1 MSNKPNNQI
10 YTGTVFHQRYSPR
23 LHSFSYKLFMLAL
36 DVAQMDKQEGATGV
50 FGFSRF
56 KPLWFNGKD
65 YLTSENNYKIK
76 NTFKSEPNSLTDRI
90 TDKVQQLGGNDD
102 ISRITMLAQVR
113 CFGIYFS
120 PANFYFCY
128 NHNDDCEQM
137 LVEVSNTPWHERH
150 YYLVDIR
157 EKHIC
162 EKEFQVSP
170 FMDLNMRYHWHV
182 KPPETSN
189 NLFIKIENYK
199 THGDIS
205 KVFAAGLAMEP
216 KPLTAKNIFK
226 TWCSLP
232 VMTMKIVASI
242 YWQAVRL
249 FVKRIPFIGYQTLAN
264 KKRS

>member
-1 MSNKPNNQI
+1 MSNQRVNQI
-10 YTGTVFHQRYSPR
+10 YTGKVYHQRYFPKQ
-23 LHSFSYKLFMLAL
+23 HSFSYKLFMLAL
-36 DVAQMDKQEGATGV
+36 DVEQMNKQQGATGV

-56 KPLWFNGKD
+56 KPLWFNAKD
-65 YLTSENNYKIK
+65 YLTPDIGSK
-76 NTFKSEPNSLTDRI
+76 NLHHGEPNSLTDRI
-90 TDKVQQLGGNDD
+90 TDKVQQLGGSED

-128 NHNDDCEQM
+128 NYNNECEQM

-150 YYLVDIR
+150 YYLVDVR
-157 EKHIC
+157 QKYIC

-170 FMDLNMRYHWHV
+170 FLDLNMRYHWHV
-182 KPPETSN
+182 IPPEKN
-189 NLFIKIENYK
+189 NTLHIDIENYK
-199 THGDIS
+199 THGDMK
-205 KVFAAGLAMEP
+205 KVFAAGLAMQA

-242 YWQAVRL
+242 YWQAVKL
-249 FVKRIPFIGYQTLAN
+249 FIRRIPFIGYQTLAD